1 MKKEQDYIRDLAE
14 IRLMMERSSKFLS
27 LSGWEGILA
36 GVYALAGAGIAY
48 YGLGFNPDT
57 VFYNYGA
64 QLPVLLVTAMV
75 VFVLAISTAFIFS
88 QNKAR
93 KKGASAW
100 NAVSR
105 RMLASMAVP
114 LLVGALLILLL
125 IAKGLAGLMTPLSL
139 LFYGMALYNASY
151 YTVNEVK
158 ILGSVQ
164 IALGLVAVWFVE
176 YSLLVWAIGFGLMHI
191 LYGLYMHI
199 RYERG

>member
-36 GVYALAGAGIAY
+36 GVYALAGAGIAF

-57 VFYNYGA
+57 AFYNYGA
-64 QLPVLLVTAMV
+64 QMPVLLVTAVV

-88 QNKAR
+88 QKKAR
-93 KKGASAW
+93 KKGETAW

-114 LLVGALLILLL
+114 LLAGALLILML
-125 IAKGLAGLMTPLSL
+125 IAKGLAGLIAPLSL
-139 LFYGMALYNASY
+139 LFYGLALYNASN
-151 YTVNEVK
+151 YTVSEVK
-158 ILGSVQ
+158 VLGCIQ
-164 IALGLVAVWFVE
+164 IALGLIGVWFVD
-176 YSLLVWAIGFGLMHI
+176 YGMLVWALGFGMVHI
-191 LYGLYMHI
+191 VYGLYMHI
-199 RYERG
+199 RYGR